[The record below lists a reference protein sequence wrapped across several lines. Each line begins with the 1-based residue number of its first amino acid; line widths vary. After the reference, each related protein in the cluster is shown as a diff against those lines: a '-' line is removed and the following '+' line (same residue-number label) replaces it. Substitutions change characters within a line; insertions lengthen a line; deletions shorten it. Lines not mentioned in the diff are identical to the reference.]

1 MANKVEYIKIAR
13 IDQDGNNLTNTL
25 ETLTQ
30 ITIPYTSGAS
40 PAVYPVESITR
51 YSDYFLYKVGMANR
65 TPDPNDS
72 GSLDYNHVAS
82 FSTQSFTGTN
92 TPGRGISNLV
102 PITSPSTDIF
112 NVDDTKIFINTYIQ
126 KEITFTVNFT
136 ASITGGPAEAKI
148 IYNGLPTVSTVA
160 LSTGISNNTLS
171 FTRNSSNSS
180 PGDYFQLDIQA
191 PLPSGPYAYT
201 YQLLSGSFL
210 SFSSSA
216 ATGPTKETIPEPYLT
231 SKFYGGDC
239 DVLLN
244 NVDLYPENP
253 FLQDLDYSTD
263 PNVPVN
269 FPLIISGTAARGTVP
284 ESYYT
289 ALSSINLK
297 YNGSKVQSLDFNI
310 YNPLGFRGLTTTDF
324 GDPINIGTYGQTPS
338 VSSLDTA
345 IYEFEW
351 GGGTNP
357 EIQGCGAVKLGK
369 ILQVSSPEQIQTINP
384 SDSVSDTLVPSR
396 VPSSEQSAYNVNA
409 FLTQSKGDY
418 YQILNGN
425 NPVNHRISMFMYQN
439 STAGSN
445 PVLPPTTTILT
456 TEFGVPLVSSYMAT
470 SSYSASYGL
479 WAYGNNYIQLNK
491 NHALSRVNNDY
502 TTGTPIF
509 PVTASNEFEV
519 GFADTIVESI
529 NRGERW
535 FMTLYYNFEVGFD
548 SDELTPFTNIG
559 GNGVSPPKDA
569 NGNFI
574 DPLEARGV
582 IEIMGVDWDT
592 NSSHTRL
599 LTNKTC
605 LYGPYIPFGSNNGIG
620 FLLWKARAAGDN
632 EFVIVQDSVTG
643 GVQAGAFTSAYV
655 PDYLTENFESITKEY
670 GSNQTG

>member
-1 MANKVEYIKIAR
+1 MANRVQYIKIAR
-13 IDQDGNNLTNTL
+13 IDQNGNDLTNTL
-25 ETLTQ
+25 ESLTQ
-30 ITIPYTSGAS
+30 ITIPYTSGTS
-40 PAVYPVESITR
+40 PAVYPIENITR
-51 YSDYFLYKVGMANR
+51 YRDYFLYRVGMANR

-72 GSLDYNHVAS
+72 GSLEYNFSAS
-82 FSTQSFTGTN
+82 LSDQVFSGTN
-92 TPGRGISNLV
+92 IPGQGTQNIV
-102 PITSPSTDIF
+102 PITSPSTNLF
-112 NVDDTKIFINTYIQ
+112 NIDNTKISINTYIQ
-126 KEITFTVNFT
+126 KEVTFTVNFT

-148 IYNGLPTVSTVA
+148 LKNGIPTSTSVA
-160 LSTGISNNTLS
+160 LSVGTSNNTLS
-171 FTRNSSNSS
+171 RTYNSSNLS
-180 PGDYFQLDIQA
+180 PGDYFELDLQA
-191 PLPSGPYAYT
+191 PIPSGPYSYT
-201 YQLLSGSFL
+201 YQLQGNSSWVISSTAASG
-210 SFSSSA
+210 
-216 ATGPTKETIPEPYLT
+216 PIKETIPEPYLT

-244 NVDLYPENP
+244 NVELYRENP
-253 FLQDLDYSTD
+253 FLQDIDYSTD
-263 PNVPVN
+263 PNTPVN

-297 YNGSKVQSLDFNI
+297 YNGSKVQSLDFNV

-384 SDSVSDTLVPSR
+384 SDGISDVLIPSR
-396 VPSSEQSAYNVNA
+396 VHPLSQSAYNVNA
-409 FLTQSKGDY
+409 FLSQSQGDY

-479 WAYGNNYIQLNK
+479 WAYGKNYIQLDK
-491 NHALSRVNNDY
+491 THALSRVNDDY

-548 SDELTPFTNIG
+548 SDELTPYTNIG

-592 NSSHTRL
+592 NPASTRL

-605 LYGPYIPFGSNNGIG
+605 FYGPYIPFGDGNGIG

-655 PDYLTENFESITKEY
+655 PNYLTENFESITKEY
-670 GSNQTG
+670 GGNQTG